1 MAPTFLQKLAKV
13 ANPITNSQHRV
24 SSESSSSI
32 AKPSSSSFSIG
43 RSRSPSAST
52 NTNPV
57 SANNTLTQRSIV
69 NSRKHEPANSAQDLQ
84 ESSINSSKTVPTI
97 FTTRADDGLHVLGHH
112 GSFDTLDT
120 VSTQPNVTIIPPSPL
135 VGSKELESDFEDQDN
150 EGEVVGGVR
159 QQTGPVSSASTTRG
173 IPPKIIELPFQHE
186 VDDSATPTPTF
197 HNQNPI
203 ASPPTSAKTIST
215 ITDNNA
221 ENNKNKNNMSNGSFV
236 TGSFLRKQTSD
247 KSLTKSVGKKNP
259 TSDLQIDTHPVHHTR
274 AATAPPDTSYPSQ
287 NSSQQEAGPAP
298 MGSIVESPTEV
309 QPPSNVLSDNRTPA
323 PMAPRANPSSPKSVG
338 VQPDATR
345 STVSV
350 TGNRSA
356 APDGNKGTKRP
367 WKRASRKPTGLA
379 SAIAASG
386 LTIAQPTLSR
396 AQAAQAAAQ
405 ISPAPSTG
413 GKSAKSVGTLSPN
426 GSPPYLSKSPTQST
440 ISNRSWQGKNL
451 TADLSPRSAKSGTRQ
466 GRSRRTSRATSVR
479 SDAAGS
485 EYSAVGP
492 SNARNVTGTTASV
505 NGDDLSSRPGYYSGL
520 ELDVNSSEEDES
532 ASDLSDGAY
541 GDGDDFDDIPVTGFA
556 VASTKRNQDFH
567 EVFPSV
573 PEGDYL
579 IEGT

>member
-1 MAPTFLQKLAKV
+1 
-13 ANPITNSQHRV
+13 
-24 SSESSSSI
+24 
-32 AKPSSSSFSIG
+32 
-43 RSRSPSAST
+43 
-52 NTNPV
+52 
-57 SANNTLTQRSIV
+57 
-69 NSRKHEPANSAQDLQ
+69 
-84 ESSINSSKTVPTI
+84 
-97 FTTRADDGLHVLGHH
+97 
-112 GSFDTLDT
+112 
-120 VSTQPNVTIIPPSPL
+120 
-135 VGSKELESDFEDQDN
+135 VGAKELESDFEDQVQ
-150 EGEVVGGVR
+150 GEVVGGVR
-159 QQTGPVSSASTTRG
+159 QQTGLVSSTSTTKG
-173 IPPKIIELPFQHE
+173 IPPKIIEFTFQNE

-197 HNQNPI
+197 HNQNSI

-215 ITDNNA
+215 VTGNNA
-221 ENNKNKNNMSNGSFV
+221 ENNKEKNNMSNGSFA
-236 TGSFLRKQTSD
+236 TGSFLRKQNSD

-259 TSDLQIDTHPVHHTR
+259 TSELQIDTHPVHHTR
-274 AATAPPDTSYPSQ
+274 AATAPPDASYQ
-287 NSSQQEAGPAP
+287 NSSQQEAGLAP

-309 QPPSNVLSDNRTPA
+309 QPPSNALSDSPNNGTPA
-323 PMAPRANPSSPKSVG
+323 PMSLRANTSLPKSVG

-350 TGNRSA
+350 TSNRSLV
-356 APDGNKGTKRP
+356 PEGNKGAKRP
-367 WKRASRKPTGLA
+367 WKRGSRKPTGLA

-413 GKSAKSVGTLSPN
+413 PHSGKSGKSVGTLSPN

-451 TADLSPRSAKSGTRQ
+451 TAELSPRSAKGPRQ
-466 GRSRRTSRATSVR
+466 GRPRRGSRATSVR

-492 SNARNVTGTTASV
+492 SSRNFTGTATSV

-532 ASDLSDGAY
+532 GSDLSDGAY
-541 GDGDDFDDIPVTGFA
+541 GDGGDFDDIPVTGFA